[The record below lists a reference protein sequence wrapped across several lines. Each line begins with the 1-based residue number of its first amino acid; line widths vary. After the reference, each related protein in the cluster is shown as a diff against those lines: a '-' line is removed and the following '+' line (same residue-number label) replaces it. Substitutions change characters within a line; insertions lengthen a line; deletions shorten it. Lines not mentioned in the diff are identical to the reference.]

1 MSQWEHEHNR
11 CNATI
16 QFGDDHGDNSATF
29 HCKLEKGHS
38 GEHKET
44 GNMGDEKYGMPYT
57 LTWEGDQKEVDE
69 AFERE
74 MKEMCDNCKH
84 EEIRVISDEHKYC
97 FLCGLAWINGE
108 EKVW

>member
-1 MSQWEHEHNR
+1 
-11 CNATI
+11 
-16 QFGDDHGDNSATF
+16 
-29 HCKLEKGHS
+29 
-38 GEHKET
+38 
-44 GNMGDEKYGMPYT
+44 MPYT

-74 MKEMCDNCKH
+74 MKEMRDNCKH